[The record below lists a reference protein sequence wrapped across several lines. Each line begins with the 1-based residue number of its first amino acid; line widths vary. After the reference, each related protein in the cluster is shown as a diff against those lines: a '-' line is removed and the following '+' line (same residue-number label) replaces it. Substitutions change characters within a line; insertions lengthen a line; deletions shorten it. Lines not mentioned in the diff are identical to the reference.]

1 MASSHD
7 FSTLSWDEVLSKLRE
22 VEDLC
27 AKCALKQETLFA
39 RYNSLPDNSSAKSRA
54 YLAFGPLRLLDDS
67 LSEQKRL
74 LHLRLDSLSST
85 ADSKK
90 DFAIPPVDD
99 HPSHDDPMND
109 DLPPL
114 PLAIWASKHEA
125 DSNIILDLCTPSTRC
140 TNRLR
145 PSRRTPKFLC
155 KRVSSMISPASFKR
169 AQKIKTKLSFA
180 RLVLSP
186 STIRLLVPPLPRPS
200 EPKNSF
206 QNNFPDSSLITSQ
219 ISALVDTA
227 DYDNIVPPLASPV
240 LSLNSIPAEIFPA
253 TSASAF
259 PHDHTQC
266 SPYTFTIRTI
276 LDGRIRPTRNVGSNR
291 LYSIRRGNCYFLL
304 DPTPDS
310 DNCYSIHTNSPLLST
325 TDPFQFTSDR
335 PSPNLKF
342 ILSKFLT
349 FFFYR
354 QNRIP
359 SHARRKYFN
368 RLRQLLLT
376 QRVTSLARWSSSHR
390 NNRRTRTFI
399 QFRYHQSCFYLGLY
413 FGCPFCKT
421 PAAYVMS
428 QFRHACHIHD
438 KKLVHTPPPPSS
450 PPFSLPCNRV
460 SKRHADGFYKDVTSR
475 RLGISYRKS
484 YAFHHVL
491 EDDNGSLS
499 ARTLISYSAH
509 QSISHPTKKQLARQ
523 VRHKDLLSDRSKFS
537 RHVVHPDLLDSS
549 MWMATKDP
557 AIVIPPTSYNLTM
570 STTDYSIVQNIRNLV
585 SSRPD
590 VSFYL
595 KERSHQSSVAF
606 ISSKFT
612 GSIQKVILNPSSVVA
627 SHFIT
632 NKPTSGP
639 FVGPNCPVIDYQ
651 DFKTL
656 GFSRSIID
664 MVRRILSNSASIYV
678 PSHNFLWLLISKHN
692 TSSVSK
698 KYLRDA
704 IQSVITK
711 SASSST
717 FSQFWNSD
725 TRFSFKLGRVKPCD
739 ILSLLDVCAPWF
751 DSHPYPAPSDFRSQ
765 WVLPADFVHPTF
777 LMR

>member
-22 VEDLC
+22 VENLC

-85 ADSKK
+85 ADSEK

-99 HPSHDDPMND
+99 HPSHDDPLIDN
-109 DLPPL
+109 LPPL
-114 PLAIWASKHEA
+114 PLAIW
-125 DSNIILDLCTPSTRC
+125 
-140 TNRLR
+140 
-145 PSRRTPKFLC
+145 
-155 KRVSSMISPASFKR
+155 R
-169 AQKIKTKLSFA
+169 AQKIKTKLSFT

-186 STIRLLVPPLPRPS
+186 STIRLLVPPLSRPS
-200 EPKNSF
+200 EPISPF
-206 QNNFPDSSLITSQ
+206 QNTFLDSSLITPR
-219 ISALVDTA
+219 ISVSEDTA
-227 DYDNIVPPLASPV
+227 DYDINVPSPV
-240 LSLNSIPAEIFPA
+240 FSLNCTPAEPLPA
-253 TSASAF
+253 TSTSAHLL
-259 PHDHTQC
+259 HDNVQC
-266 SPYTFTIRTI
+266 SFYTFTIRTI
-276 LDGRIRPTRNVGSNR
+276 LDGRIRPARN
-291 LYSIRRGNCYFLL
+291 
-304 DPTPDS
+304 
-310 DNCYSIHTNSPLLST
+310 
-325 TDPFQFTSDR
+325 
-335 PSPNLKF
+335 
-342 ILSKFLT
+342 
-349 FFFYR
+349 
-354 QNRIP
+354 
-359 SHARRKYFN
+359 
-368 RLRQLLLT
+368 
-376 QRVTSLARWSSSHR
+376 
-390 NNRRTRTFI
+390 
-399 QFRYHQSCFYLGLY
+399 
-413 FGCPFCKT
+413 T

-438 KKLVHTPPPPSS
+438 KKLVHTPSPPPC
-450 PPFSLPCNRV
+450 PPFTLPCNRV

-475 RLGISYRKS
+475 RLGVSYRKS

-491 EDDNGSLS
+491 EDDSGSLS

-509 QSISHPTKKQLARQ
+509 KSISHPTKKQLARQ

-590 VSFYL
+590 VSFCL
-595 KERSHQSSVAF
+595 KERSHQSSVVF
-606 ISSKFT
+606 VSSKFT
-612 GSIQKVILNPSSVVA
+612 GSIQKVVLNPSSAVA

-632 NKPTSGP
+632 DKPTSGP
-639 FVGPNCPVIDYQ
+639 FVGPNCPAIDYQ

-717 FSQFWNSD
+717 FSHLWNSE

-739 ILSLLDVCAPWF
+739 ILMLLDVCAPWF
-751 DSHPYPAPSDFRSQ
+751 DSHPYPAPSDFQTS
-765 WVLPADFVHPTF
+765 WELPADFVHPVF

>member
-27 AKCALKQETLFA
+27 AKFRKGF
-39 RYNSLPDNSSAKSRA
+39 RY
-54 YLAFGPLRLLDDS
+54 
-67 LSEQKRL
+67 
-74 LHLRLDSLSST
+74 
-85 ADSKK
+85 
-90 DFAIPPVDD
+90 PPVDD
-99 HPSHDDPMND
+99 HPSHDDPIIDN
-109 DLPPL
+109 LPSL

-125 DSNIILDLCTPSTRC
+125 DPNIILDLCTPSTRR
-140 TNRLR
+140 TNRLC
-145 PSRRTPKFLC
+145 PSQRTPKFLC
-155 KRVSSMISPASFKR
+155 KRVSSMISPASFKC
-169 AQKIKTKLSFA
+169 AQKIKTKLSFT

-186 STIRLLVPPLPRPS
+186 STIRLLVPPLSCPS
-200 EPKNSF
+200 EPKSPF
-206 QNNFPDSSLITSQ
+206 QNTFPDSSLITPR
-219 ISALVDTA
+219 ISALEDIA
-227 DYDNIVPPLASPV
+227 DYDHNVPSPV
-240 LSLNSIPAEIFPA
+240 LSLNSTPAGFLLA
-253 TSASAF
+253 TSTSA
-259 PHDHTQC
+259 PLLHDNVQC
-266 SPYTFTIRTI
+266 SSYTFTIRTI
-276 LDGRIRPTRNVGSNR
+276 LDGWIRPARNIGSNR

-304 DPTPDS
+304 DSTPDS

-325 TDPFQFTSDR
+325 TDPFQFISD
-335 PSPNLKF
+335 P
-342 ILSKFLT
+342 
-349 FFFYR
+349 
-354 QNRIP
+354 
-359 SHARRKYFN
+359 
-368 RLRQLLLT
+368 LLT

-390 NNRRTRTFI
+390 NNRRTCTFI
-399 QFRYHQSCFYLGLY
+399 QFQYHQSCFYLGLY

-438 KKLVHTPPPPSS
+438 RKLVHTPSPPPS
-450 PPFSLPCNRV
+450 PPFTLPCNRM

-475 RLGISYRKS
+475 RLGVSYHKS

-491 EDDNGSLS
+491 EDDS
-499 ARTLISYSAH
+499 
-509 QSISHPTKKQLARQ
+509 

-549 MWMATKDP
+549 MWMATKDH
-557 AIVIPPTSYNLTM
+557 AIVIPPTSYNLTI

-585 SSRPD
+585 SSHPD
-590 VSFYL
+590 VSFCL
-595 KERSHQSSVAF
+595 KERSPHSSVAF
-606 ISSKFT
+606 VSSKFT
-612 GSIQKVILNPSSVVA
+612 GSIQKLQAIVLNPSSVVA

-632 NKPTSGP
+632 DKPMSGP
-639 FVGPNCPVIDYQ
+639 FVGLNCPVIDYQ
-651 DFKTL
+651 NFKTL

-704 IQSVITK
+704 IQSIITK

-717 FSQFWNSD
+717 FSHLWNSD

-739 ILSLLDVCAPWF
+739 ILMLLDVCAPWF
-751 DSHPYPAPSDFRSQ
+751 DSHPYPASSDFRTP
-765 WVLPADFVHPTF
+765 WDLPADF
-777 LMR
+777 

>member
-7 FSTLSWDEVLSKLRE
+7 FSALSWDEVLSKLRE

-27 AKCALKQETLFA
+27 AKFKKGF
-39 RYNSLPDNSSAKSRA
+39 RY
-54 YLAFGPLRLLDDS
+54 
-67 LSEQKRL
+67 
-74 LHLRLDSLSST
+74 
-85 ADSKK
+85 
-90 DFAIPPVDD
+90 PPVDD

-125 DSNIILDLCTPSTRC
+125 DPNIILDLCTPSIRR
-140 TNRLR
+140 TNCLR

-169 AQKIKTKLSFA
+169 AQKIKTKLSFT

-186 STIRLLVPPLPRPS
+186 STIHSSVIAPR
-200 EPKNSF
+200 
-206 QNNFPDSSLITSQ
+206 
-219 ISALVDTA
+219 ISALEDTA
-227 DYDNIVPPLASPV
+227 DHDANVPPPV
-240 LSLNSIPAEIFPA
+240 LSLNSTPAGFLLA
-253 TSASAF
+253 TSTSA
-259 PHDHTQC
+259 PLLHDHVQC
-266 SPYTFTIRTI
+266 SSYTFIIRTI
-276 LDGRIRPTRNVGSNR
+276 LDGWIRPARNIGSNR

-304 DPTPDS
+304 NPTSDS
-310 DNCYSIHTNSPLLST
+310 DNCYSVHTNSPLLST
-325 TDPFQFTSDR
+325 TGPFQFTSDR

-376 QRVTSLARWSSSHR
+376 QRVTSLAH
-390 NNRRTRTFI
+390 
-399 QFRYHQSCFYLGLY
+399 
-413 FGCPFCKT
+413 
-421 PAAYVMS
+421 
-428 QFRHACHIHD
+428 
-438 KKLVHTPPPPSS
+438 
-450 PPFSLPCNRV
+450 
-460 SKRHADGFYKDVTSR
+460 VTSR
-475 RLGISYRKS
+475 RLGLSYRKS

-491 EDDNGSLS
+491 EDDSGSLS

-509 QSISHPTKKQLARQ
+509 MSISHPTKKQLARQ

-537 RHVVHPDLLDSS
+537 RHVVHPDLLDSF

-557 AIVIPPTSYNLTM
+557 AI
-570 STTDYSIVQNIRNLV
+570 NIRNLV

-590 VSFYL
+590 VSFCL
-595 KERSHQSSVAF
+595 KERSPHSSVAF
-606 ISSKFT
+606 VSSKFT
-612 GSIQKVILNPSSVVA
+612 GSIQKVVLNPSSVVA

-632 NKPTSGP
+632 DKPTSGP
-639 FVGPNCPVIDYQ
+639 FVGLNCPVIDYQ

-664 MVRRILSNSASIYV
+664 MVRRILLNSASIYV

-698 KYLRDA
+698 KFLRDA
-704 IQSVITK
+704 IHSVITK

-717 FSQFWNSD
+717 FSHLWNSD
-725 TRFSFKLGRVKPCD
+725 TRFSFKLGRVNLV
-739 ILSLLDVCAPWF
+739 IS
-751 DSHPYPAPSDFRSQ
+751 
-765 WVLPADFVHPTF
+765 
-777 LMR
+777 

>member
-1 MASSHD
+1 
-7 FSTLSWDEVLSKLRE
+7 
-22 VEDLC
+22 
-27 AKCALKQETLFA
+27 
-39 RYNSLPDNSSAKSRA
+39 
-54 YLAFGPLRLLDDS
+54 
-67 LSEQKRL
+67 
-74 LHLRLDSLSST
+74 
-85 ADSKK
+85 
-90 DFAIPPVDD
+90 
-99 HPSHDDPMND
+99 
-109 DLPPL
+109 
-114 PLAIWASKHEA
+114 
-125 DSNIILDLCTPSTRC
+125 
-140 TNRLR
+140 
-145 PSRRTPKFLC
+145 
-155 KRVSSMISPASFKR
+155 MISPASFKR
-169 AQKIKTKLSFA
+169 AQKIKTKLSFT

-186 STIRLLVPPLPRPS
+186 STIRLLVPPLSRPS
-200 EPKNSF
+200 EPISPF
-206 QNNFPDSSLITSQ
+206 QNTFLDSSLITPR
-219 ISALVDTA
+219 ISVSEDTA
-227 DYDNIVPPLASPV
+227 DYDINVPSLV
-240 LSLNSIPAEIFPA
+240 LSLNCTPAEPLPA
-253 TSASAF
+253 ISTSAHLL
-259 PHDHTQC
+259 HDNVQC
-266 SPYTFTIRTI
+266 SSYTFTIRTI
-276 LDGRIRPTRNVGSNR
+276 LDGRIRFARNVGSNR

-310 DNCYSIHTNSPLLST
+310 DNCYSVHTNSPLLST
-325 TDPFQFTSDR
+325 MDPFQFTSDH

-368 RLRQLLLT
+368 R
-376 QRVTSLARWSSSHR
+376 
-390 NNRRTRTFI
+390 RTRTFI
-399 QFRYHQSCFYLGLY
+399 QFRYQQSCFYLGLY

-438 KKLVHTPPPPSS
+438 KKLVHTPSPPPC
-450 PPFSLPCNRV
+450 PPFTLPCNRV

-475 RLGISYRKS
+475 RLGVSYRKS

-491 EDDNGSLS
+491 EDDSGSLS

-509 QSISHPTKKQLARQ
+509 NSIFHPTKKQLARQ

-570 STTDYSIVQNIRNLV
+570 STTDYSIVQNIRNLI

-590 VSFYL
+590 VSFCL

-606 ISSKFT
+606 VSSKFT
-612 GSIQKVILNPSSVVA
+612 GSIQKVVLNPSSVVA

-632 NKPTSGP
+632 DKPTSGP
-639 FVGPNCPVIDYQ
+639 FVGLYCPAIDYQ

-717 FSQFWNSD
+717 FSHLWNSE

-739 ILSLLDVCAPWF
+739 ILMLLDVCAPWF
-751 DSHPYPAPSDFRSQ
+751 DSHPYPAPSDFRTS
-765 WVLPADFVHPTF
+765 WELPADFVHPVF